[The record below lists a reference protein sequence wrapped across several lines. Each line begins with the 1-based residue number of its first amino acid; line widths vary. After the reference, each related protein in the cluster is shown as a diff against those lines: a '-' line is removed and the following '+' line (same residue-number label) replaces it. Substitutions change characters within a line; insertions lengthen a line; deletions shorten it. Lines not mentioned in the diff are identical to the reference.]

1 MNVDS
6 LKTNNISGGF
16 ILGCGGCGYRW
27 PNLKLFHG
35 DFMDILNKIY
45 VYLKVLRARAGQNIN
60 VLGGS
65 REKVT
70 YIFVGA

>member
-1 MNVDS
+1 MEVVA
-6 LKTNNISGGF
+6 
-16 ILGCGGCGYRW
+16 RW
-27 PNLKLFHG
+27 QNLKLFHG

-45 VYLKVLRARAGQNIN
+45 VYLQVLRARGGQNVN
-60 VLGGS
+60 VAGGS